1 MLFIA
6 VLIFS
11 IATGTAFAIVSER
24 IEVRKKQFRKEKIER
39 EVNEI
44 KQAWYEDF

>member
-1 MLFIA
+1 MFIA
-6 VLIFS
+6 VMTFS
-11 IATGTAFAIVSER
+11 IVTGTVFAIASER
-24 IEVRKKQFRKEKIER
+24 IEVRKKQLRKEKIER